1 MGTLSSP
8 TKVKNIYQRLAFWT
22 SDTRQVALD
31 QGKDLADA
39 PLFRP
44 QMDISAFG
52 ITGNLAGTDQAAFEA
67 ALTAAAGTT
76 LVIDKPVSITANTT
90 IGATNTLHFTRS
102 GRLSVADGIK
112 LVFTNG
118 CEFNDTIHQIFDFDG
133 VVKIEGVINHSFW
146 RPEWF
151 GAMPDTAGADFGR
164 IINEMFTHCISPS
177 TTTGWF
183 PTVFRFRNTLTYYTD
198 EPVKYRAITEEIT
211 QSDGINYEDA
221 ESVNVV
227 DASGLPSASTIYMWT
242 DIDRWARIEYT
253 GKSGNTLTGCVWSVY
268 HGLSDDYADVSDGAS
283 VRRGTSRM
291 NDFIMESESRGS
303 RFAGAVLKS
312 NLGLR
317 VIDGSHETCGYLVAR
332 CVFRGIR
339 FAGKGDAGALQT
351 EYVAYLSAIDL
362 LHMDSCAILYCNY
375 GWYFNHGGAGAAMVT
390 DSFIVN
396 YGSNLAINGMGN
408 CKFQNCIIEQ
418 CSLLVGGNNTD
429 PVSFM
434 NCHIEHV
441 AITASGR
448 FELGGGSGTT
458 NSVIVTLL
466 PNTSHS
472 DVWIRE
478 VGSYLIDHGHYN
490 RINGGFRFAE
500 CEGVT
505 SSVVNMGFP
514 STRDCGTTIL
524 QKNVPYLLSVG
535 ISLDGAT
542 PILPATWVPGNQ
554 YYIEVPTYSDWV
566 SLGSYTIGDFV
577 EYFGTQYVAVT
588 THSGSTTPPPND
600 TTNWLVQTYKTHV
613 VHNRQIFHCIVDH
626 SGESTAPRFD
636 TTNWELVGPYTDYDF
651 ALLDYST
658 ADQYGRGYETYIDY
672 GTIAAGR
679 NTSRFTPIQYKQ
691 EWACVVPD
699 HNVFLQPSHLC
710 NLKVT
715 RPKNLTPM
723 FRFSDA
729 SVSSHNW
736 RISGWYAYSGLRD
749 NGPAGSGLYDDNGKV
764 RMTTSSAAGGPYIA
778 LSYGQL
784 IKLEMGKTYVAV
796 MRGTKNAG
804 TKLPQLCVGANMA
817 NPGVEYQSQEPIDI
831 GGGVYEA
838 VCMFRPKDNRPT
850 VISFGHLTDP
860 GDMDFTFDFV
870 AVAELGN
877 YTKFTSDGL
886 PEVGVFFNGDAIID
900 EKPTTN
906 GASLHICTT
915 ETAGNYGAVDVGCAL
930 NAGAWVSAASYT
942 KGDCVSYSSVVY
954 HARTTHT
961 GVATLPSA
969 DTTNWAPMERIDAE
983 GQYVPDGNALFTT
996 V

>member
-1 MGTLSSP
+1 MGGLRLMGTLSSP

-22 SDTRQVALD
+22 SATGQVALD
-31 QGKDLADA
+31 SGAGGSDT

-44 QMDISAFG
+44 MVDISKYG
-52 ITGNLAGTDQAAFEA
+52 ITGNLAGTDQANFEA
-67 ALTAAAGTT
+67 ALAGAAGTT
-76 LVIDKPVSITANTT
+76 LVIDKPVAISANTT

-102 GRLSVADGIK
+102 GYLSVADGIK

-118 CEFNDTIHQIFDFDG
+118 CEFNDTIHKIFDFAG

-151 GAMPDTAGADFGR
+151 GSMPDDANADFGR
-164 IINEMFTHCISPS
+164 IINEMFTHSIDPATSA
-177 TTTGWF
+177 GWF
-183 PTVFRFRNTLTYYTD
+183 PSVFRFRNTLTYYTD
-198 EPVKYRAITEEIT
+198 EPVKYRAITAEIT

-221 ESVNVV
+221 TSVNVV
-227 DASGLPSASTIYMWT
+227 DASSLPASGVIYMWT

-253 GKSGNTLTGCVWSVY
+253 GKTTNTLTGCVWSVY
-268 HGLSDDYADVSDGAS
+268 HGLSDDYGDVSDGAS

-291 NDFIMESESRGS
+291 NDFILESESRGS

-317 VIDGSHETCGYLVAR
+317 VIDGDHETCGYLVTR

-339 FAGKGDAGALQT
+339 FAGKGSAGVDQT

-362 LHMDSCAILYCNY
+362 LHMDACAILYCNY

-441 AITASGR
+441 SITASGR

-458 NSVIVTLL
+458 NSVVVTLL
-466 PNTSHS
+466 PNTSHA

-478 VGSYLIDHGHYN
+478 VGSYVIDHGHYN
-490 RINGGFRFAE
+490 RINGGFRFSE

-514 STRDCGTTIL
+514 STRDCGQTIL
-524 QKNVPYLLSVG
+524 QKDVPYLLSIG

-542 PILPATWVPGNQ
+542 AIKPSA
-554 YYIEVPTYSDWV
+554 WV
-566 SLGSYTIGDFV
+566 SEDPYVIGDEVVSFRQRFV
-577 EYFGTQYVAVT
+577 CIAN
-588 THSGSTTPPPND
+588 HSLETV
-600 TTNWLVQTYKTHV
+600 L
-613 VHNRQIFHCIVDH
+613 
-626 SGESTAPRFD
+626 PRFD
-636 TTNWELVGPYTDYDF
+636 ATNWELVGPYTDYNF
-651 ALLDYST
+651 SLLDYSA
-658 ADQYGRGYETYIDY
+658 ADVNGAGYETYIDY
-672 GTIAAGR
+672 GNIAAGR

-715 RPKNLTPM
+715 RPINRTPM
-723 FRFSDA
+723 FRTSDVVMDGNN
-729 SVSSHNW
+729 ST
-736 RISGWYAYSGLRD
+736 ITGWYAYSGLTD
-749 NGPAGSGLYDDNGKV
+749 NNADALLIDDGGRV
-764 RMTTSSAAGGPYIA
+764 RMQTHSAGGGPYIS

-784 IKLEMGKTYVAV
+784 LQLEMGKTYVAV
-796 MRGTKNAG
+796 MRGVMNDPTK
-804 TKLPQLCVGANMA
+804 TKLPQLCVSGNIA

-838 VCMFRPKDNRPT
+838 VCMFRPRTARPT
-850 VISFGHLTDP
+850 AISFGHLTYP

-877 YTKFTSDGL
+877 YTKYTSDGL
-886 PEVGVFFNGDAIID
+886 PEVGVFFNGDTIID

-915 ETAGNYGAVDVGCAL
+915 ETAGNYGAKDVGCAL
-930 NAGAWVSAASYT
+930 NGGAWVSGASYT

-961 GVATLPSA
+961 GVATLPNV
-969 DTTNWAPMERIDAE
+969 DTTNWSPMERIDAE